1 MDTLQLASIE
11 AECWRKAN
19 LLEDSEEEKTETA
32 PSTIS
37 TLLADPQLPTCQI
50 DASWIEND
58 TVSGL
63 GWFYKDQ
70 MGVERFGLQGCR
82 KSISPLHAEMEGLI
96 WAMSCLQDLLCTMIH
111 IETDCSDLV
120 DMIANPTDWPAFA
133 SELVSFKR
141 LKAGFSVFNID
152 RIPRTKNLRADSLA
166 KEARNIGV
174 LFSHID
180 QTQPDIA
187 FFQNDSSPTST

>member
-70 MGVERFGLQGCR
+70 MGVERFGLQRCQ
-82 KSISPLHAEMEGLI
+82 KSISPLYAEMEGLI
-96 WAMSCLQDLLCTMIH
+96 WVLRWKDSYGQCHVCKTY
-111 IETDCSDLV
+111 
-120 DMIANPTDWPAFA
+120 FA
-133 SELVSFKR
+133 
-141 LKAGFSVFNID
+141 
-152 RIPRTKNLRADSLA
+152 P
-166 KEARNIGV
+166 
-174 LFSHID
+174 
-180 QTQPDIA
+180 
-187 FFQNDSSPTST
+187 